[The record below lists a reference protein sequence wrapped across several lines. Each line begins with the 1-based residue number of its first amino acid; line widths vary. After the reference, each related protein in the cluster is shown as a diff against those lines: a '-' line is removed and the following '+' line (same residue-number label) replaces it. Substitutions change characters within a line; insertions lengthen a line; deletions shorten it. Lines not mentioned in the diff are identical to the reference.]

1 MCDVKLTNIGARIMG
16 EATVPPQKILKAPLS
31 AQLGIDE
38 TSSNALNKMDAD
50 LNSHNSSA
58 PGETGGQSPVCESS
72 VARSLGSEAPTLDAA
87 SGGSSLATGIR
98 DEGQAK
104 AV

>member
-1 MCDVKLTNIGARIMG
+1 
-16 EATVPPQKILKAPLS
+16 
-31 AQLGIDE
+31 
-38 TSSNALNKMDAD
+38 MDAD

-72 VARSLGSEAPTLDAA
+72 VARSLGSEAPTLAAAADAA
-87 SGGSSLATGIR
+87 SGGSSLATGTR

-104 AV
+104 AVIAQLVEPSVDAERNSPAGKTGRAEMEK